1 MTPKKIERFGQNFF
15 LSLLGSG
22 LFLISFSFSG
32 CAVNPV
38 TGQTQFMTVSEER
51 EFNMGQQVDKQ
62 VREEMGV
69 YLEDPELRSLVK
81 EVGGNISQNTARS
94 KTLNYRFEIVDSPD
108 FNAFALPGGFV
119 YVHRG
124 LLEKINSTDE
134 LASVLGHEIAHV
146 DARHSAAQISKA
158 ELMQIGL
165 LAANI
170 ATQGALGSF
179 GDLLNVGAALTLN
192 KFSRDAERE
201 ADHYGTIY
209 MTQAGYNPKSSLDVM
224 KQIKRIQLR
233 EPNTT
238 ETWFMTHPPT
248 SERLVNLNHEV
259 GAIRQTNPAAVDRAI
274 KRNQYIKALD
284 GLAVGEWNGQELIKG
299 DYYYNKEFLLKMKLP
314 EGWQGQINNK
324 TYTAVFG
331 QPKKDLYVM
340 LNIEPLRTRKTSEE
354 YFKDFENKL
363 GKSGLKKDGQI
374 ASGFTQGALK
384 GTFKGSSSSMGAIKG
399 VGFAFV
405 NDVNGYSV
413 LGICKQDDF
422 ETFRHQAESMIQSF
436 VFISQKEATDLQ
448 PGRLK
453 IHEVKGGETWDSIMK
468 KHFSASQGK
477 EKLAE
482 YNGFEINQT
491 PQPGILLKIPPTL
504 HFQ

>member
-1 MTPKKIERFGQNFF
+1 MPPKTIERFGQKFF
-15 LSLLGSG
+15 LSLLVSG
-22 LFLISFSFSG
+22 LCLTSFFFSG

-38 TGQTQFMTVSEER
+38 TGQTQFMTVSEDR
-51 EFNMGQQVDKQ
+51 EFSMGQQVDKQ

-81 EVGGNISQNTARS
+81 EVGAGISQHTARA

-124 LLEKINSTDE
+124 LLEKVNSTDE

-146 DARHSAAQISKA
+146 DARHSAALISKV
-158 ELMQIGL
+158 ELLQIGL
-165 LAANI
+165 LAANV
-170 ATQGALGSF
+170 ATQGAMQPF
-179 GDLLNVGAALTLN
+179 GDLVNVGAALALN

-201 ADHYGTIY
+201 ADHFGTLY
-209 MTQAGYNPKSSLDVM
+209 MTTAGYNPKSSLDIM
-224 KQIKRIQLR
+224 KAIQRIQLR
-233 EPNTT
+233 EPSST

-248 SERLVNLNHEV
+248 GERLVNLNHEI
-259 GAIRQTNPAAVDRAI
+259 GAIQQTYPTAVSRAT
-274 KRNQYIKALD
+274 KRNQYIRTLD
-284 GLAVGEWNGQELIKG
+284 GLAVGEWNGQELIRG

-324 TYTAVFG
+324 AYTAVFG

-340 LNIEPLRTRKTSEE
+340 FNIEPLRIRKTAEE
-354 YFKDFENKL
+354 YFGDFENKL
-363 GKSGLKKDGQI
+363 GKSGLKKDGQT
-374 ASGFTQGALK
+374 SRGFTQGALK
-384 GTFKGSSSSMGAIKG
+384 GTFKGSSSSLGAIKG

-413 LGICKQDDF
+413 LGICKQADF
-422 ETFRHQAESMIQSF
+422 ETFLPQAESMIQSLA
-436 VFISQKEATDLQ
+436 FISQKEATDLQ
-448 PGRLK
+448 PGRLRV
-453 IHEVKGGETWDSIMK
+453 HEVKGSETWDIIMQK
-468 KHFSASQGK
+468 YFSTSQGK

-482 YNGFEINQT
+482 YNGLVVNQNPT
-491 PQPGILLKIPPTL
+491 PGILLKIPPTL